1 MRQFIDLSDST
12 ATPLA
17 DETYSQTHESQVT
30 EHNQYELLVEMVNL
44 AASGIMYNVEEML
57 NLATNM

>member
-12 ATPLA
+12 VTSLA
-17 DETYSQTHESQVT
+17 DEKYSQVHESQVT

-44 AASGIMYNVEEML
+44 AASGIMYNIKEMLIEEM
-57 NLATNM
+57 